1 MSTIKATHIQHPS
14 AASPNF
20 TLASDGTVS
29 GGAGLGGLVHIHTE
43 TFASVSSVS
52 IDDVFDAT
60 YDNYRV
66 MIFFNNTGSADT
78 NFRWRASGVDNAT
91 TSSYITTRFRVQD
104 TTLQGNRY
112 ADNKAVSVGVSR
124 PQVAGLSIDIIHP
137 FQSVATTFMAHA
149 MDNGGGTQADLY
161 LYSGYHNQLSS
172 YDGFSFFP
180 NGGLLTGSLSVYGYA
195 NS

>member
-60 YDNYRV
+60 YNNYRV
-66 MIFFNNTGSADT
+66 IVKFYWDT
-78 NFRWRASGVDNAT
+78 NSNSFIYGRFGGSDVGTSSNSYHFNSFNT
-91 TSSYITTRFRVQD
+91 TMGTSYFNSSSYIFNRANGNGNDVGLYFFDIFEPFD
-104 TTLQGNRY
+104 TNRRTLAWGSYFNNNTIG
-112 ADNKAVSVGVSR
+112 D
-124 PQVAGLSIDIIHP
+124 
-137 FQSVATTFMAHA
+137 M
-149 MDNGGGTQADLY
+149 
-161 LYSGYHNQLSS
+161 YSFSNTEF
-172 YDGFSFFP
+172 DGFRFAVDA
-180 NGGLLTGSLSVYGYA
+180 GTATGVISVYGYA